1 MLKNNQRLGTCPV
14 LAKMCQLGSKGFK
27 KVWLKKCR
35 SDRLHSVVDCVLN
48 TSAGI
53 CTHLHLLYFSSMFSY
68 AFYAQKAW
76 VCLLIKKKKKAGM
89 NCSCTSFPSPEWRPW
104 SYMHYNY
111 EISGKRSSN
120 KLGFV
125 YQYWDLTH
133 SRAYVGERGARR
145 EKERNKKNHCSSVKS
160 VGIISKKHSS
170 IKENQCWR

>member
-1 MLKNNQRLGTCPV
+1 MQIWSLAFCCRLCV
-14 LAKMCQLGSKGFK
+14 EYQC
-27 KVWLKKCR
+27 WY
-35 SDRLHSVVDCVLN
+35 LHSF
-48 TSAGI
+48 TSFIFFFYVFI
-53 CTHLHLLYFSSMFSY
+53 CFLCTKSLSTSSD
-68 AFYAQKAW
+68 
-76 VCLLIKKKKKAGM
+76 KKKKKRKAGM